1 MVFAIEEINK
11 NPILLPNITLGFQI
25 FDSCTILQR
34 ALKGALWILTRQD
47 EPVPNYRC
55 QRGLPHAAIIGDA
68 GSTRSIALARILGL
82 YRYPQ
87 LLHYLKKV
95 HLQKEGKEAFFDE
108 HGNPPAQYDIVNWQ
122 RGAEGTIRQVKVG
135 TYDYSAP
142 PGKTLLIN
150 ASSVQW
156 PAGNTQ
162 VPASVCSPSCP
173 PGFRKATIPTK
184 PICCYQCV
192 PCLRGEISN
201 QTDSTECLK
210 CPWDHWSNEK
220 RIRCIP
226 KVTEFLSYMDTF
238 GAILAAV
245 SLLSSSIPV
254 AILGLYIHYRST
266 PIVKASNCYLSYLL
280 LLSLNMCFL
289 CSLAFIGYP
298 STEKCLL
305 RQAGFGITFALCVSC
320 VLAKTIMVVIAFN
333 ATKPNSDLRRW
344 VGPQLSYTII
354 FFCTLIQILLCSVWL
369 VVAPPF
375 PVYNTHTHP
384 GIITVECHEGSA
396 IAFWCMLGYLGFL
409 ATISFAIAFL
419 ARNLP
424 NSFNEAKLITFSM
437 LAFLSVWISF
447 IPAYLSTNGKYMV
460 AMEIFAILSSSL
472 SLVFCIFFPKCFII
486 LFRPNRNTKAYL
498 MGRDPGHTKTF

>member
-82 YRYPQ
+82 YRYP
-87 LLHYLKKV
+87 
-95 HLQKEGKEAFFDE
+95 
-108 HGNPPAQYDIVNWQ
+108 
-122 RGAEGTIRQVKVG
+122 
-135 TYDYSAP
+135 
-142 PGKTLLIN
+142 
-150 ASSVQW
+150 
-156 PAGNTQ
+156 Q